1 MSAVRDP
8 DAHWP
13 SRVFLWV
20 AARHRRRESR
30 KALLS
35 LSDAELLDIGVTRA
49 EARREAGKSFF
60 WDC

>member
-13 SRVFLWV
+13 SRVFQWV
-20 AARHRRRESR
+20 ASRHRRRECR
-30 KALLS
+30 KALLN
-35 LSDAELLDIGVTRA
+35 LSDAELQDIGVTRA
-49 EARREAGKSFF
+49 EACRKVGKSFF